1 MPARAEKTEQIEFLQ
16 QELGEVPH
24 AILVDFRGLNVAG
37 ATDLRRRLRKEDAR
51 FKVVKNTLALRAVAD
66 LPLSEVG
73 EAFEGQTAVAYS
85 SANVVALARV
95 LREFNKE
102 HETPTFKAGV
112 VDGKPISAEEFE
124 QIATLPSREMLLAKA
139 LYLMQYPVTGL
150 VTALSG
156 ILRSFIVVLDQ
167 VRLQKEEGGE

>member
-1 MPARAEKTEQIEFLQ
+1 MSAIAEKTEQVELLR
-16 QELGEVPH
+16 QELAEVPH

-37 ATDLRRRLRKEDAR
+37 ATALRRRLREENAQ
-51 FKVVKNTLALRAVAD
+51 FKVIKNTIALRAVAD
-66 LPLSEVG
+66 LPLG
-73 EAFEGQTAVAYS
+73 ELEAAFEGQTAIAYTS
-85 SANVVALARV
+85 ENVVALAKV
-95 LREFNKE
+95 LREFAKE

-112 VDGKPISAEEFE
+112 VDGKPITAEQFE
-124 QIATLPSREMLLAKA
+124 QIAKLPSRDELLAKA

-156 ILRSFIVVLDQ
+156 ILRSFVVVLEQ